1 MSMTYGALTVEGT
14 SWTHPDNIALQ
25 LANTVSI
32 VCHSEITLGLFSLS
46 VSMTELRVPA

>member
-25 LANTVSI
+25 LATTVNFLH
-32 VCHSEITLGLFSLS
+32 VECQFTL
-46 VSMTELRVPA
+46 RYC